1 MMQFPVLSD
10 VERLKKLEIPAT
22 GVLPVVLDTDT
33 YNEVDD
39 QFAVAYALLSPE
51 RMNVEAIY
59 AAPFLNARST
69 DPGDGMEKSH
79 EEILRLLDRMGRS
92 PEDLVYRGSDRF
104 LGSLDTPVDSP
115 AARDLIRRAM
125 ERDENDPLYV
135 ISIGAVTNIASAIL
149 LEPEIIRH
157 IVVIWLAGNPMSW
170 HSTLE
175 FNLSQD
181 LPSSRLIFDCGVPL
195 IHIPALTV
203 SSHMLTTLAELES
216 CLKGKNALC
225 DTLIELYAA
234 YSDDHFGWSKE
245 IWDIAAIGYLIDPNW
260 VPAHVV
266 HSPILTDYNT
276 WSHDSNRH
284 LIKSAYF
291 AGRNGIFRDMFKKL
305 VSL

>member
-1 MMQFPVLSD
+1 MQFPVLSD
-10 VERLKKLEIPAT
+10 AERLKKLEIPTT
-22 GVLPVVLDTDT
+22 GILPVVLDTDT

-92 PEDLVYRGSDRF
+92 PENLVYRGSDRF

-115 AARDLIRRAM
+115 AARDLVRRAM
-125 ERDENDPLYV
+125 ERDESDPLYV

-157 IVVIWLAGNPMSW
+157 IVVIWLAGNPMNW

-203 SSHMLTTLAELES
+203 SSHMLTTLAELEC

-260 VPAHVV
+260 VPTNIV
-266 HSPILTDYNT
+266 HSPILTDFNT
-276 WSHDSNRH
+276 WSHDSHRH

-291 AGRNGIFRDMFKKL
+291 AGRNGIFRDMFNKL
-305 VSL
+305 ASL